1 MFYSSSL
8 FYTSSVFTQ
17 LGNPMRKKSA
27 LYLAALFTL
36 LSLSQ
41 SALANEHQN
50 GHKLVIDVPQSE
62 ARIEIEEDQDEVY
75 DAVQAGL
82 VKPFSE
88 LYAMVD
94 KDFHGRIIKVELE
107 EDDDEWTYE
116 LKLVH
121 DNNVIKVEYNATT
134 LAIIE
139 IKGRDIRSALK

>member
-1 MFYSSSL
+1 ML
-8 FYTSSVFTQ
+8 
-17 LGNPMRKKSA
+17 RKSA
-27 LYLAALFTL
+27 LYLATLFALF
-36 LSLSQ
+36 SVSQ
-41 SALANEHQN
+41 HAFADEHQN
-50 GHKLVIDVPQSE
+50 GHKLILDVPQNE
-62 ARIEIEEDQDEVY
+62 TRIEIEEDQDEVY

-94 KDFHGRIIKVELE
+94 SDFHGRIIKVELE

-134 LAIIE
+134 LAITE
-139 IKGRDIRSALK
+139 IKGRDIRAALK